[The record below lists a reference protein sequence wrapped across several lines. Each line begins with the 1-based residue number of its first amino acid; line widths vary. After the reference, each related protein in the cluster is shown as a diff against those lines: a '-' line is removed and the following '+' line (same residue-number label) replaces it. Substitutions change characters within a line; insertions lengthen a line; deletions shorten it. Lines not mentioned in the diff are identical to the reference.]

1 MNKGMSQNYKFA
13 TSLLRRIGLPVQP
26 DYKSGC
32 SFILRVNSKGL
43 LVTLKRL
50 SSKDWT
56 HPNPLCSLSNVHR
69 TFS

>member
-1 MNKGMSQNYKFA
+1 MNFHTSNNEKEGVSNFSQFDTPPCLYE
-13 TSLLRRIGLPVQP
+13 G
-26 DYKSGC
+26 D
-32 SFILRVNSKGL
+32 SKGL

-50 SSKDWT
+50 SSKDRP